1 MAFDPDAYLAKPTKG
16 FDPDAYLAAGRK
28 VDLTPASYA
37 DRVASIPGGAAPTPR
52 KKRSIGDVI
61 GGVAETPIAL
71 LSGAV
76 GGVVEPLAGIYGE
89 LSSPAKQGSPEATV
103 AGQRAMQAVRRGLFQ
118 PQTQT
123 GQDIMGGI
131 GSVTNALLPA
141 VPVMNTI
148 PRAVPNVR
156 DAANYAAAPIRA
168 AAENRQAAKV
178 AKSYENA
185 PVLDATQTAV
195 KHNLIVDP
203 SITNP
208 TAKNRL
214 KGAVVGDD
222 FGTIATTQNA
232 KQVTDLVRKDLG
244 VAPTEKLTQAS
255 IEKALDDASQP
266 YEVVKNLP
274 DMVMSDGIRARI
286 ESLRKS
292 DVMGSKG
299 SSQLS
304 NRAVDHAL
312 SLLEQKTTGTSL
324 LTTKVQGRKGAELLK
339 DIREQRRAAQ
349 DTYKSRDAGNDPGQ
363 AAIDAADTKYALA
376 KILEDLIDENVKD
389 PAVIE
394 NLKAARTR
402 MAQVYEHDRAINY
415 ANHTVDPQVYAKLL
429 NERKGQMTGLGADI
443 GQVAAQFPNLMTSV
457 EPSVSRLPRLT
468 RGGLGATIG
477 AGIGLATGV
486 PLGPLVGAAG
496 GAVAGTI
503 GSKAAA
509 RRMASP
515 KYQARNALAKDY
527 RPAPGTQ
534 LTPAEINYGP
544 NQLVPFDPRNAV
556 TGAAPQGPNFTFGRP
571 GPYVSPDR
579 PTGPPQLGLSSAEEV
594 LNGLAQER
602 ARAAAM
608 SRTLGQQAEAAA
620 EAAAK
625 SPDAFNTMV
634 SQLGQQNIGSIRAPR
649 KSSEAL
655 VLELDSAG
663 NLVPATPTPTGSIA
677 PTSLQSAIEKLSG
690 QVVPETSTTFKT
702 QRTSKKNS
710 PNLPTYRT
718 VPESQT
724 TTFERGVSQAFNLT
738 ATEKIAWNKAKA
750 DLAVAA
756 PELKGMSDAQIAGKI
771 MDREWAA
778 EAVKKAREKAQAFD
792 DIAQRAKTTEAKR
805 SAEKSRDEL
814 LDALDAMEENMQGPR
829 PTRSGAQGPK
839 TRAAIKNQMAPAPTN
854 RLILD

>member
-16 FDPDAYLAAGRK
+16 FDPDAYLAAGRE

-89 LSSPAKQGSPEATV
+89 LSSPAKQGSPEATA
-103 AGQRAMQAVRRGLFQ
+103 AGQRAMQAVRRGLYQ

-123 GQDIMGGI
+123 GQDIIGGI
-131 GSVTNALLPA
+131 GGVTNALLPA

-148 PRAVPNVR
+148 PRAIPNVR
-156 DAANYAAAPIRA
+156 DAANYAAAPVRA
-168 AAENRQAAKV
+168 AAENRKAAKV

-214 KGAVVGDD
+214 KGAVIGDD
-222 FGTIATTQNA
+222 FGEIAATQNA

-255 IEKALDDASQP
+255 VEKALDNASQP

-286 ESLRKS
+286 ESLRKA

-299 SSQLS
+299 SSRLS
-304 NRAVDHAL
+304 NNAVDHAL

-349 DTYKSRDAGNDPGQ
+349 DTYKARDAGNDPGQ

-389 PAVIE
+389 PKVIE

-402 MAQVYEHDRAINY
+402 MAQIYEHDRAINY
-415 ANHTVDPQVYAKLL
+415 ANYTVDPQVYAKML

-443 GQVAAQFPNLMTSV
+443 GQVAAQFPNLMTTVS
-457 EPSVSRLPRLT
+457 PSVSRLPRLT

-503 GSKAAA
+503 GSKSAA

-556 TGAAPQGPNFTFGRP
+556 TGAAPQGPNFTFGRSDP
-571 GPYVSPDR
+571 NIMPDR

-608 SRTLGQQAEAAA
+608 SRTLGRQEEARMAAEEAAA
-620 EAAAK
+620 
-625 SPDAFNTMV
+625 P
-634 SQLGQQNIGSIRAPR
+634 RAPTGAGQLFDLDPITGR
-649 KSSEAL
+649 L
-655 VLELDSAG
+655 VSASAG
-663 NLVPATPTPTGSIA
+663 IKGATPATFSDFGMALKTA
-677 PTSLQSAIEKLSG
+677 AEKVTAG
-690 QVVPETSTTFKT
+690 RNFD
-702 QRTSKKNS
+702 
-710 PNLPTYRT
+710 
-718 VPESQT
+718 
-724 TTFERGVSQAFNLT
+724 LT
-738 ATEKIAWNKAKA
+738 AAEKVAWNKTKIDFAT
-750 DLAVAA
+750 AA

-778 EAVKKAREKAQAFD
+778 GAVQKAREKAQAFD
-792 DIAQRAKTTEAKR
+792 DIAQRAETAQARR

-814 LDALDAMEENMQGPR
+814 LDALDAMEENMRGPR